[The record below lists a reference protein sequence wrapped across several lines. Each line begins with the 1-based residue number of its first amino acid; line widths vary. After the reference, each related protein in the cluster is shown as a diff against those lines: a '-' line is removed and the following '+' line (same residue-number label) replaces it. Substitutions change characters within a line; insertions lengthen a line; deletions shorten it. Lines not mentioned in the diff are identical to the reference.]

1 MANLLFDVDG
11 TLTLSRQKINEY
23 LLMSLKELSFT
34 NVLYIVTGSDY
45 EKTIEQ
51 LGESFIHEYIAY
63 CFNCS
68 GNSIWEKGVEVY
80 KSSWQVDPEI
90 VSYLEVVLAANP
102 WKDKTGAHF
111 DHRPGML
118 NFSILGRNANKLQ
131 RFDYE
136 LFDEEHK
143 DRVSMIAEFNDKFE
157 KSHNVVAQI
166 AGKTG
171 FDIYYKGADK
181 GQVLN
186 YFNNVPVSFFGDDTA
201 PGGND
206 YSLARAILDRGFEE
220 DKVYAVDSWEHTKE
234 ILEDQ
239 YLYPAL

>member
-11 TLTLSRQKINEY
+11 TLTDSRQLINEY
-23 LLMSLKELSFT
+23 FLMALKELSLS

-45 EKTIEQ
+45 EKTVEQ
-51 LGESFIHEYIAY
+51 LGKSFIEDYIAY

-80 KSSWQVDPEI
+80 KSEWQPPQEI
-90 VSYLEVVLAANP
+90 VSYLETVLAANP
-102 WKDKTGAHF
+102 WDDKTGAHF
-111 DHRPGML
+111 DNRPGML

-131 RFDYE
+131 RFAYE

-143 DRVSMIAEFNDKFE
+143 DRITMVEQFNNKFE
-157 KSHNVVAQI
+157 RSHNVVAQI

-171 FDIYYKGADK
+171 FDIYYKGSDK
-181 GQVLN
+181 GQVLS
-186 YFNNVPVSFFGDDTA
+186 YFKNVPVSFFGDDTA

-206 YSLARAILDRGFEE
+206 HSLASAILARGFEE
-220 DKVYAVDSWEHTKE
+220 DKVYAVNSWQHTKE
-234 ILEDQ
+234 IIEDH